1 MEYLIR
7 DIRFDTDD
15 IEYCLEIYNYY
26 ILNSTST
33 FEEEALSF
41 EDFKQRIFNITR
53 KYPFLVAESGGRI
66 IGYAYLNEY
75 NSRSAYR
82 ITANLSVYLS
92 HHETAKGIG
101 SALLNSLTERAKER
115 NIKMIVS
122 LITEE
127 NAHSINFHEKHG
139 FKKAGFLEDVGIKF
153 GKRLGVYF
161 YQKRV

>member
-82 ITANLSVYLS
+82 ITANLSVYLRS
-92 HHETAKGIG
+92 E
-101 SALLNSLTERAKER
+101 ERR
-115 NIKMIVS
+115 
-122 LITEE
+122 
-127 NAHSINFHEKHG
+127 
-139 FKKAGFLEDVGIKF
+139 
-153 GKRLGVYF
+153 
-161 YQKRV
+161 